1 MMSAT
6 TNSVLRYLFL
16 ACMLC
21 SPLSS
26 FAQEAGKPDTPPN
39 VLDGDKLLEALRG
52 GGYVIYFRHGITDLS
67 TSDTDRERLENCA
80 TQRLLSREGRSQMR
94 DIGVA
99 IKALGIR
106 VSSVRSSPYCRSL
119 DTAMLAFGKAE
130 PTDDLV
136 NTVTADEETATRKAL
151 ALKKMLSTPPA
162 AGTNTVLSGHSGNL
176 QEATGI
182 WPKPEGVAI
191 VFKPEKEGQ
200 FSYVARIAPT
210 QWQQWARRAP

>member
-1 MMSAT
+1 MMLAAAHT
-6 TNSVLRYLFL
+6 AFRYLFL

-21 SPLSS
+21 SSLSS
-26 FAQEAGKPDTPPN
+26 FAQDAGKQDAPPN
-39 VLDGDKLLEALRG
+39 VLDSHKLLEALRG
-52 GGYVIYFRHGITDLS
+52 GGYVIYFRHGISDLS
-67 TSDTDRERLENCA
+67 TNDTDREKLENCA

-106 VSSVRSSPYCRSL
+106 VSSVRSSPYCRSI
-119 DTAMLAFGKAE
+119 DTAMLAFGRVE

-136 NTVTADEETATRKAL
+136 NTVIADEETATRKAQ

-162 AGTNTVLSGHSGNL
+162 AGTNAVLSGHSGNL

-191 VFKPEKEGQ
+191 VFKPEKSGK

-210 QWQQWARRAP
+210 QWQEWAR